1 MNVPRGL
8 RVRPSA
14 SLLSATL
21 WLVMASLSAKAQTFT
36 IVHSF
41 GAPNDG
47 AYPSGPLLR
56 DLMDN
61 LYGASQGGGSFGWG
75 TVFKIDPSNKER
87 VLYSFRDGADGLIP
101 SISFLQSG
109 TIVGTTY
116 QGGVNLF
123 GTVFKLNPEGNLTNL
138 FSCCNPTEIGVS
150 PGGVIQDVD
159 GNLYVVAFSGGDF
172 SCSLTG
178 CGTIFKLS
186 GPSTATLV
194 HTFGGEGGDGQ
205 NPNGSLL
212 RDAAGNLYGTT
223 LYGGTSGYGTIFKIV
238 PGDIETVLYSFE
250 GSGDGSFPYS
260 GVYRDPQGN
269 LYGTTASG
277 GSHNFGTVFKVTS
290 SGEHLVLY
298 DFNGSD
304 GDQPTGGAI
313 LDPSGNIYGVTY
325 LGGRHNKGTV
335 FKLNPNGDLTVLHD
349 FSGAND
355 GAYPESVLPMNGT
368 LYGVT
373 YQGGTYNLGVLFRLV
388 PD

>member
-47 AYPSGPLLR
+47 AYPSAPLLR
-56 DLMDN
+56 DSMDN

-116 QGGVNLF
+116 QGGFNLF

-138 FSCCNPTEIGVS
+138 FSCCNPTEIGTF

-159 GNLYVVAFSGGDF
+159 GNLYVVALAGGDF

-250 GSGDGSFPYS
+250 GSGDGSFPSS

-335 FKLNPNGDLTVLHD
+335 FKLNTNGDLTVLHD